1 MRLNTSG
8 GGATGGGT
16 YTSSVASVQKSGSG
30 VQYHFVSKPGF
41 SKVGSYAGNGSAD
54 GSFINT
60 GFKPAW
66 VMIKRTDSTGEWVM
80 FDNKRSPFNVVDKVL
95 LAENSSAEY
104 TIANMLD
111 INSNGFKM
119 RDTHASRNAS
129 GGTYLYLAFAEAP
142 FKTANAR

>member
-1 MRLNTSG
+1 M
-8 GGATGGGT
+8 A
-16 YTSSVASVQKSGSG
+16 YCFA
-30 VQYHFVSKPGF
+30 SKPGF
-41 SKVGSYAGNGSAD
+41 SKIGIYTGNGNAS
-54 GSFINT
+54 GPFIST

-66 VMIKRTDSTGEWVM
+66 VMIKRTDSAAEWVM

-95 LAENSSAEY
+95 LAENSVSEY

-119 RDTHASRNAS
+119 RDTHSSRNANN
-129 GGTYLYLAFAEAP
+129 GVYLYMAFAESP